1 MPPATPTSGLDLP
14 ARVSKPRAYGLTMM
28 IDNGL
33 PPGYFADIVD
43 SAPEL
48 IDLVKFGWGT
58 SIVTTTLD
66 RKIACLRR
74 AGIPYSFGGTLFEKF
89 AAQGRFE
96 DYLQWCHSWDCPYV
110 EISDG
115 TIEMSAADRAH
126 YVSRAAQDFI
136 VVSEVGFK
144 DAVRSEALTAD
155 EWIERIRLDLDAGA
169 RWVITE
175 ARESGK
181 SGICRPDGTLK
192 VDLIEDILLSGTDP
206 DRLIFEAPGK
216 DLQAYLVKRL
226 GPNVNLGNIA
236 PSDLIGLET
245 IRLGLRSDTFLHFEG
260 QRHVVNA

>member
-1 MPPATPTSGLDLP
+1 MHTTGLDLP
-14 ARVSKPRAYGLTMM
+14 ARVAKPRPYGLTMM

-33 PPGYFADIVD
+33 PPGYFADVVD
-43 SAPEL
+43 GSPEL

-58 SIVTTTLD
+58 SVVTRTLD
-66 RKIACLRR
+66 RKIKCLRR
-74 AGIPYSFGGTLFEKF
+74 ANIPYAFGGTLFEKF

-96 DYLQWCHSWDCPYV
+96 DYLQWCHSWGCHHI

-115 TIEMSAADRAH
+115 TIEMSAVDRAH
-126 YVSRAAQDFI
+126 YVSRAAEEFT
-136 VVSEVGFK
+136 VLSEVGFK
-144 DAVRSEALTAD
+144 DATRSEALSAD
-155 EWIERIRLDLDAGA
+155 EWVQRIGADLAAGA

-206 DRLIFEAPGK
+206 DRLIFEAPAK
-216 DLQAYLVKRL
+216 DLQAYLVTRL

-236 PSDLIGLET
+236 PGDLIGLET

-260 QRHVVNA
+260 QRQVLHA